1 MAGYQI
7 GISGLDAAQKALEI
21 IGNNIAN
28 AATEGYHRQRIDL
41 SPTYTTQYGP
51 VLLGGGVDITGV
63 TRIID
68 NLLEQEILRQ
78 QSLSG
83 QISQELI
90 TLQTVENA
98 FGEFSTGSNLSAI
111 IDNFFNA
118 LQDLCAHPG
127 ESIWQNQAVT
137 AAQALAGQFRTLGEF
152 LTSLEIQIKLEAE
165 NTVEQINT
173 LINRIAELNDRIE
186 TMEISGGQ
194 ANNLR
199 DQRDQA
205 ITELSEFISLETR
218 TRDYGVVDVSV
229 SGIPVVVGTSAT
241 ELESG
246 LKENGELGIS
256 VAEGYNY
263 SSDIQGGRLGALL
276 SLKNDLISDIHSD
289 LDSLASAIIQQINQY
304 HVEGAGSQGAFTE
317 LTGWANTSGD
327 LSDFSAVSAGYVYIR
342 VTNTSTG
349 AITRTAIPVLQ
360 DTSSD
365 TLSEVAAAIS
375 AVTGVSATVNSSNK
389 LAITADTKY
398 TFDFIPAVL
407 PEPTASVLNGASP
420 PTITVSGI
428 YTESDND
435 TFTFT
440 VSGDGTVG
448 NGTLQ
453 LVVTDSGAGSIAT
466 LNIGSGYAAGER
478 KVVGDTGIY
487 ISLTTGDLAQSNND
501 YFEVDVFADT
511 DTSGLLAA
519 AGVNTLF
526 SGSSASDMAV
536 CSEISSTPSRIATSL
551 GGDMTDNTNAV
562 RMAGLKDQAL
572 SSLNSLTPEDF
583 YRQMVTN
590 IGQDISIKQMRQDN
604 IEVIVQNLANQQS
617 DISGVDINDEAVQMI
632 VFEQMFQAMAKYLNT
647 IQSTMSSIM
656 ELI

>member
-7 GISGLDAAQKALEI
+7 GISGLNAAQKALET

-41 SPTYTTQYGP
+41 SPAYTMQYGP
-51 VLLGGGVDITGV
+51 ALVGGGVDVTGV

-83 QISQELI
+83 QISQELS
-90 TLQTVENA
+90 TLRTVESA
-98 FGEFSTGSNLSAI
+98 FGELSTGSNLSTT

-118 LQDLCAHPG
+118 LQDLSAHPG
-127 ESIWQNQAVT
+127 ESIWQNQAVA
-137 AAQALAGQFRTLGEF
+137 AAQNLAGQFRTLGEL
-152 LTSLEIQIKLEAE
+152 LTSLEIQIKQEAE
-165 NTVEQINT
+165 NAVEQINT
-173 LINRIAELNDRIE
+173 LINRIAELNDKIE
-186 TMEISGGQ
+186 TTEITGGQ

-205 ITELSEFISLETR
+205 ITELSEFIPLETR
-218 TRDYGVVDVSV
+218 TRDYGVVAVSV
-229 SGIPVVVGTSAT
+229 SGIPIVIGTSAT
-241 ELESG
+241 ELETG

-304 HVEGAGSQGAFTE
+304 HVESVGSQGAFSQ

-327 LSDFSAVSAGYVYIR
+327 LSDFSTVSAGYVYIR

-349 AITRTAIPVLQ
+349 AITRTAIPVMQ

-389 LAITADTKY
+389 LAITADTNY

-407 PEPTASVLNGASP
+407 PEPTDSDLNGTSP

-428 YTESDND
+428 YTDSDND

-453 LVVTDSGAGSIAT
+453 LVVTDSDAGSITA
-466 LNIGSGYAAGER
+466 LNIGSGYAAGE
-478 KVVGDTGIY
+478 KIAVGDTGIY

-519 AGVNTLF
+519 AGINTFF
-526 SGSSASDMAV
+526 SGSGASDIAV
-536 CSEISSTPSRIATSL
+536 CSEISSTPGRIATSL

-572 SSLNSLTPEDF
+572 SSLNGLTPKDF
-583 YRQMVTN
+583 YRQLITN

-604 IEVIVQNLANQQS
+604 IEVIVQNLANQQGQ
-617 DISGVDINDEAVQMI
+617 ISGVDINDEAVQMI

-647 IQSTMSSIM
+647 IQSMMSSIM

>member
-7 GISGLDAAQKALEI
+7 GISGLNAAQKALET

-41 SPTYTTQYGP
+41 SPAYTMQYGP
-51 VLLGGGVDITGV
+51 ALVGGGVDVTGV

-83 QISQELI
+83 QISQELS
-90 TLQTVENA
+90 TLRTVESA
-98 FGEFSTGSNLSAI
+98 FGELSTGSNLSTT

-118 LQDLCAHPG
+118 LQDLSAHPG
-127 ESIWQNQAVT
+127 ESIWQNQAVA
-137 AAQALAGQFRTLGEF
+137 AAQNLAGQFRTLGEL
-152 LTSLEIQIKLEAE
+152 LTSLEIQIKQEAE
-165 NTVEQINT
+165 NAVEQINT
-173 LINRIAELNDRIE
+173 LINRIAELNDKIE
-186 TMEISGGQ
+186 TTEITGGQ

-205 ITELSEFISLETR
+205 ITELSEFIPLETR

-229 SGIPVVVGTSAT
+229 SGIPIVIGTSAT
-241 ELESG
+241 ELETG

-304 HVEGAGSQGAFTE
+304 HVESVGSQGAFSQ

-327 LSDFSAVSAGYVYIR
+327 LSDFSTVSAGYVYIR

-349 AITRTAIPVLQ
+349 AITRTAIPVMQ

-389 LAITADTKY
+389 LAITADTNY

-407 PEPTASVLNGASP
+407 PEPTDSDLNGTSP

-428 YTESDND
+428 YTDSDND

-453 LVVTDSGAGSIAT
+453 LVVTDSDAGSITA
-466 LNIGSGYAAGER
+466 LNIGSGYAAGE
-478 KVVGDTGIY
+478 KIAVGDTGIY

-519 AGVNTLF
+519 AGINTFF
-526 SGSSASDMAV
+526 SGSGASDIAV
-536 CSEISSTPSRIATSL
+536 CSEISSTPGRIATSL

-572 SSLNSLTPEDF
+572 SSLNGLTPKDF
-583 YRQMVTN
+583 YRQLITN

-604 IEVIVQNLANQQS
+604 IEVIVQNLANQQGQ
-617 DISGVDINDEAVQMI
+617 ISGVDINDEAVQMI

-647 IQSTMSSIM
+647 IQSMMSSIM

>member
-7 GISGLDAAQKALEI
+7 GISGLNAAQKALEI

-41 SPTYTTQYGP
+41 SPAYTTQYGP
-51 VLLGGGVDITGV
+51 ALVGGGVNVVGV

-83 QISQELI
+83 QISQELS
-90 TLQTVENA
+90 TLRTVESA
-98 FGEFSTGSNLSAI
+98 FGELSTGSNLSTT

-118 LQDLCAHPG
+118 LQDLSVHPG
-127 ESIWQNQAVT
+127 ESIWQNQAVA
-137 AAQALAGQFRTLGEF
+137 AAQNLAGQFRTLGEF
-152 LTSLEIQIKLEAE
+152 LTSLEIQIKQKAE
-165 NTVEQINT
+165 NAVEQINT
-173 LINRIAELNDRIE
+173 LINRIAELNDKIE
-186 TMEISGGQ
+186 TTEITGGQ

-218 TRDYGVVDVSV
+218 TRDYGVVDVNTSV
-229 SGIPVVVGTSAT
+229 IPVVIGTSAT
-241 ELESG
+241 EMETG

-256 VAEGYNY
+256 VVEGYNY
-263 SSDIQGGRLGALL
+263 SSNIQGGRLGALL

-304 HVEGAGSQGAFTE
+304 HVESVGSQGAFSQ

-327 LSDFSAVSAGYVYIR
+327 LSDFPTVSAGYVYIR
-342 VTNTSTG
+342 VTNISTG

-389 LAITADTKY
+389 LAITADTNY

-407 PEPTASVLNGASP
+407 PEPTDSDLNGTSP

-428 YTESDND
+428 YTDSDND

-453 LVVTDSGAGSIAT
+453 LVVTDSDAGSIAA

-478 KVVGDTGIY
+478 IAVGDTGIY
-487 ISLTTGDLAQSNND
+487 IALTTGDLAQSNND
-501 YFEVDVFADT
+501 YFEADVFADT

-519 AGVNTLF
+519 AGINTFF
-526 SGSSASDMAV
+526 SGSGASDIAV
-536 CSEISSTPSRIATSL
+536 CSEISSTPGRIATSL

-562 RMAGLKDQAL
+562 RMAGLKDL
-572 SSLNSLTPEDF
+572 SLSGLNGLTPKDF

-604 IEVIVQNLANQQS
+604 IEVIVQNLANQQGQ
-617 DISGVDINDEAVQMI
+617 ISGVDINDEAVQMLI
-632 VFEQMFQAMAKYLNT
+632 FEQMFQAMAKYLNT
-647 IQSTMSSIM
+647 IQSAMSSIM